1 MRFLPVSLL
10 TFFFLMAMA
19 GPAQTLDGPR
29 SVPWVEDLP
38 WSAVLDSAAERGDQ
52 PILID
57 FYAQWC
63 GPCKL
68 LDGFVYNEPEVV
80 DELADVF
87 TFKVDIDK
95 PEYMELKTDFHITL
109 LPTLIWCDSRGRE
122 IDRFT
127 GAVSAEEFLTI
138 IRTIR
143 EGGNTFNRL
152 LDLVA
157 AKPEEPGL
165 LLDLAR
171 RLAER
176 GEDQQARIL
185 YRRLMN
191 LRDGGGDQVV
201 TDGML
206 GLASLEVSLGN
217 GERAQDIARRA
228 AVAYT
233 TPGPEAAAGLMAIA
247 TFQGTLPDTVGML
260 ETYGALIALDDTS
273 VPALDAYARVA
284 TASGLDLEQAS
295 RYAIRAVVLSDDNP
309 RMMETLAESYFKR
322 GQFRKAVRWME
333 KAVEQAPERPAL
345 QKRLEAYSEV
355 LKSKPYLYRG
365 RRR

>member
-1 MRFLPVSLL
+1 ML
-10 TFFFLMAMA
+10 TYFFLMAMA
-19 GPAQTLDGPR
+19 APARSLDGPR
-29 SVPWVEDLP
+29 SVPWVEDLS
-38 WSAVLDSAAERGDQ
+38 WSTVVDTAAERGDQ

-95 PEYMELKTDFHITL
+95 PEYLALKTDFHITL
-109 LPTLIWCDSRGRE
+109 LPTLIWCDHRGRE

-138 IRTIR
+138 IRTFR
-143 EGGNTFNRL
+143 AGGNTFNRL

-171 RLAER
+171 RQAER
-176 GEDQQARIL
+176 GDDQQARIL

-191 LRDGGGDQVV
+191 LRDRSGGQVV

-228 AVAYT
+228 AGAYT
-233 TPGPEAAAGLMAIA
+233 EPGLEAAAGLMAIA

-260 ETYGALIALDDTS
+260 ETFGALIALDDTS

-309 RMMETLAESYFKR
+309 RMMATLAESYFKR
-322 GQFRKAVRWME
+322 GQYRKAVRWME
-333 KAVEQAPERPAL
+333 KAVEQAPERPAF
-345 QKRLEAYSEV
+345 QQQLEAYSEV
-355 LKSKPYLYRG
+355 LKSKPFLYRG